1 MASVRPEVTS
11 RTAAPRAKIL
21 RSREPSEPPDLP
33 NLLAHDLKS
42 PLAAISMN
50 LDFALSELKEP
61 AHEPIRAAL
70 EDCKEANARAVRI
83 VSDMAE
89 ALRLVSG
96 SRKPFLSD
104 VPASELIESVV
115 ASASSS
121 AAARGVRIV
130 WASGDDL
137 VRADFD
143 LLESAL
149 ERLVQRAL
157 RHATETCL
165 IDQRGGTF
173 VIRAPSSPSETAP
186 VDNTL
191 SVLFAEAAI
200 RALSGSLAVEV
211 TAGGLV
217 YRICVPL
224 ADRAPGAEVI
234 R

>member
-11 RTAAPRAKIL
+11 RRAPPRAKTL
-21 RSREPSEPPDLP
+21 RSRKPPQPRDLP

-50 LDFALSELKEP
+50 LDFALSELNEP

-70 EDCKEANARAVRI
+70 RDCKEANARAVRI

-89 ALRLVSG
+89 ALRLVAG
-96 SRKPFLSD
+96 NRKPFLTD
-104 VPASELIESVV
+104 VAAPKLIESVV
-115 ASASSS
+115 ASASAG

-130 WASGDDL
+130 WASSDDL

-143 LLESAL
+143 LLEGAL

-173 VIRAPSSPSETAP
+173 VIRAPTSSSGTAA
-186 VDNTL
+186 VDSSL
-191 SVLFAEAAI
+191 SVLFAEAAV
-200 RALSGSLAVEV
+200 RALSGRLSIEM
-211 TAGGLV
+211 TAGALV
-217 YRICVPL
+217 YRVSVPV
-224 ADRAPGAEVI
+224 AERAPGVEVI

>member
-11 RTAAPRAKIL
+11 RKAAPRAKIL
-21 RSREPSEPPDLP
+21 RSREPPERHDLP
-33 NLLAHDLKS
+33 DLLAHDLKS

-50 LDFALSELKEP
+50 LDFALSELNEP
-61 AHEPIRAAL
+61 GQEPIRAAL
-70 EDCKEANARAVRI
+70 RDCKEANARAVRI

-96 SRKPFLSD
+96 NRKPSLSD
-104 VPASELIESVV
+104 VAASKLLESVV
-115 ASASSS
+115 ASASPS
-121 AAARGVRIV
+121 ACARGVRIV

-137 VRADFD
+137 IRADFE
-143 LLESAL
+143 LLEGAL

-173 VIRAPSSPSETAP
+173 VIRAPTSSSATAAA
-186 VDNTL
+186 DNTL

-200 RALSGSLAVEV
+200 RALNGRLAIEM
-211 TAGGLV
+211 TAGALV
-217 YRICVPL
+217 YRVRVPM
-224 ADRAPGAEVI
+224 AERAPGVEII